1 MFGVKF
7 KEFHIQQ
14 VAKRVADALAVSG
27 EVVLVANNPE
37 NIPTREEISKVGM
50 FSSRELKNKVKVR
63 QEFDLGLV
71 WALCYLT
78 FDVNYDQKYFYKFMK
93 KALKQSHKY
102 NWEYNLS
109 PSFVYKMVDAYCVKN
124 QISDPATPFGAGIRF
139 ADVFVRRFYLHDF
152 ED

>member
-7 KEFHIQQ
+7 KEFHIQE
-14 VAKRVADALAVSG
+14 VAKRVADALAQSG
-27 EVVLVANNPE
+27 EVVLVGNNPE

-71 WALCYLT
+71 WGLCYLT

-93 KALKQSHKY
+93 KALKQSYRY
-102 NWEYNLS
+102 NWEYSLN
-109 PSFVYKMVDAYCVKN
+109 PSIIYKMVHTCCVKN
-124 QISDPATPFGAGIRF
+124 KFPDPTSPFGAGIRF
-139 ADVFVRRFYLHDF
+139 ADVFVRRFYFHDF

>member
-14 VAKRVADALAVSG
+14 VAKRVADALAYSG
-27 EVVLVANNPE
+27 ELVLVGNNSE
-37 NIPTREEISKVGM
+37 NIPTRKEISKVGI

-71 WALCYLT
+71 WELCWET

-93 KALKQSHKY
+93 KALKQSNKY

-109 PSFVYKMVDAYCVKN
+109 PSIVYKMVDAYCVKN
-124 QISDPATPFGAGIRF
+124 QLSDPTTPFAAGVRF
-139 ADVFVRRFYLHDF
+139 ADVFVRRFYFHDF